1 MNESSGAA
9 AAFRPSAMSSPCAGF
24 SFQGR
29 ALRPSKPPDK
39 LTLPASWLST
49 PRVQVLVAGLTQ
61 VLHPLRVPPAA
72 RLRRVPVCD
81 TPELPGATDGRGRT
95 NNNRRMRAFPTT
107 PLAALPTAPRPS
119 LSATLIAMK
128 FALERSVGC
137 NFGRDRCN
145 LGLGCL
151 GREGEVDARARNS
164 GGSFLQTNCPPV
176 PHPATPSPL
185 FQINIRLCS
194 GLIEDF
200 PVFTMCPIWM
210 SQGSSQVAHKYLQ
223 VFSQNSIG
231 RRFAPDNCCNS
242 LLWCDLGD
250 RDFQPCSPV
259 STSSPSGLDGLDGM
273 DLQAG

>member
-29 ALRPSKPPDK
+29 ALRASKPPDK
-39 LTLPASWLST
+39 LTAPASWLPT

-151 GREGEVDARARNS
+151 GS
-164 GGSFLQTNCPPV
+164 GRGGCPS
-176 PHPATPSPL
+176 A
-185 FQINIRLCS
+185 
-194 GLIEDF
+194 
-200 PVFTMCPIWM
+200 
-210 SQGSSQVAHKYLQ
+210 
-223 VFSQNSIG
+223 
-231 RRFAPDNCCNS
+231 
-242 LLWCDLGD
+242 
-250 RDFQPCSPV
+250 
-259 STSSPSGLDGLDGM
+259 
-273 DLQAG
+273 